1 METLKHENLAF
12 LPPWYVHCE
21 GDNILEYFLY
31 AFVPDSEVCNAH
43 MQYKTPEC
51 NNSFST
57 RPASKITQV
66 DQLYAEGIHFCHVMP
81 ALVLSA
87 EANKGATQKGL
98 INKDV
103 NFTLS

>member
-1 METLKHENLAF
+1 MKTLKQENLAF
-12 LPPWYVHCE
+12 LLPWYVHCE
-21 GDNILEYFLY
+21 GDNVLKY
-31 AFVPDSEVCNAH
+31 SEVCNAH